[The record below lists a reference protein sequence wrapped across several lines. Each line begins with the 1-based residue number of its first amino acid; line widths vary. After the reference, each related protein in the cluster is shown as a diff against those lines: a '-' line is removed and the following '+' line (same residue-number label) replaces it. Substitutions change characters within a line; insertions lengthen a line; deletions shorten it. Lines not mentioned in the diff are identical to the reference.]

1 MSKSI
6 IQGTI
11 VVVLMCAAAAPA
23 SAQWA
28 VVDAPAIVQLIQE
41 VKEMEQEVQTAE
53 SQLSQAKQALATM
66 TGDRGMELLLSGI
79 TRNYLPSSWS
89 QLSGAMTGSGL
100 GSPALTASIRAAIGS
115 NAVLTTQQLAVLSP
129 ASQQQIAAAR
139 QANALQQSLAQA
151 ALTNSSARFASIQSL
166 ISAIST
172 ASDQKGILDLQA
184 RISAELGMLQNEQ
197 TKLQV
202 LHQTTDA
209 QSAILTQQERERII
223 AAQGN
228 FDTRFQPTP

>member
-1 MSKSI
+1 
-6 IQGTI
+6 
-11 VVVLMCAAAAPA
+11 
-23 SAQWA
+23 
-28 VVDAPAIVQLIQE
+28 
-41 VKEMEQEVQTAE
+41 
-53 SQLSQAKQALATM
+53 
-66 TGDRGMELLLSGI
+66 
-79 TRNYLPSSWS
+79 
-89 QLSGAMTGSGL
+89 
-100 GSPALTASIRAAIGS
+100 
-115 NAVLTTQQLAVLSP
+115 
-129 ASQQQIAAAR
+129 
-139 QANALQQSLAQA
+139 LAQA

-209 QSAILTQQERERII
+209 QSAVLAQQERERII